1 MEQLPLDQ
9 GTRRAVMETTQQE
22 MDGDVV
28 TVTAPMIISNQD
40 PLYLLMLGNKANTR
54 NQDAISRAEAIGR
67 EREMYEAAPEFEFG
81 INP

>member
-1 MEQLPLDQ
+1 
-9 GTRRAVMETTQQE
+9 
-22 MDGDVV
+22 
-28 TVTAPMIISNQD
+28 MIISNQD

>member
-1 MEQLPLDQ
+1 
-9 GTRRAVMETTQQE
+9 METTQQE

-54 NQDAISRAEAIGR
+54 NQDAISRAQGNEVR
-67 EREMYEAAPEFEFG
+67 EQFSPAPEFEFSG
-81 INP
+81 GGAAP